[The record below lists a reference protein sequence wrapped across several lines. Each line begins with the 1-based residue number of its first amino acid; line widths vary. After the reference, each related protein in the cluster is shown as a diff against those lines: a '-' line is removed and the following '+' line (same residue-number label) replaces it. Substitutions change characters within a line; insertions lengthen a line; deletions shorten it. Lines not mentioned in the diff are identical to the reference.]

1 VARGG
6 SVFGWVEI
14 PGLGSFFLIFFSS
27 FSRVFI
33 ISVDLFRFAHPD
45 FTSIFR
51 PFRFNLWRWRR
62 KKERRGYAVGVF
74 YARTL
79 LTPIP
84 SLRSSRR

>member
-1 VARGG
+1 
-6 SVFGWVEI
+6 
-14 PGLGSFFLIFFSS
+14 
-27 FSRVFI
+27 
-33 ISVDLFRFAHPD
+33 VDLFRFAHPD